1 MSVEKKTMLA
11 CSYKVPLSWRVISRM
26 CRTCRM
32 LMEMHRSWESQTS
45 LSSRP
50 QTPQGKGLRL
60 PHSQHLASTWN
71 TGGALY
77 KEKYMIIINQKIQA
91 SWMHS
96 HLIFLRLGCLKCFL
110 KSIYLHL
117 VLNELPSCFRESYW
131 KETFYMEDIIPQ
143 ILKTPLTVCSTVF
156 LPPSESQSAERI
168 TISLSEPR
176 SDVKRKLPKVV
187 FRICWCFKK
196 WRVGP
201 SSRNQI
207 LD

>member
-1 MSVEKKTMLA
+1 MRCRRRFGLKSQLWLIPNCETTGKLLNLLFNAYSRIFIIKLFNRIAFCIKICECQWKKKTMLA
-11 CSYKVPLSWRVISRM
+11 CSYKVPLSWHVISRM

-117 VLNELPSCFRESYW
+117 VLNELPSCFRE
-131 KETFYMEDIIPQ
+131 
-143 ILKTPLTVCSTVF
+143 
-156 LPPSESQSAERI
+156 
-168 TISLSEPR
+168 
-176 SDVKRKLPKVV
+176 
-187 FRICWCFKK
+187 
-196 WRVGP
+196 
-201 SSRNQI
+201 
-207 LD
+207 